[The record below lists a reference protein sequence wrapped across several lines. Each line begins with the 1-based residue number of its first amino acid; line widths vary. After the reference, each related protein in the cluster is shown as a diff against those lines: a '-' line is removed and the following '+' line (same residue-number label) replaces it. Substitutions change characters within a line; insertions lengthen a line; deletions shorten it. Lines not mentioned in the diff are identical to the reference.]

1 MTVTVRKGHLPH
13 IKWIDL
19 QGDGVLTECAVMNED
34 RFGNITFIRVNYLD
48 QVDRRRLLKIVS
60 NRNALNFP
68 LWDLMSNI
76 TLNNGI
82 NALTYFHQMVEMI
95 TARGK
100 LMRPK
105 TGEIGTGVIDTNALR
120 REEEQLQEREERS
133 APKAKAKV
141 AKADSTPAA

>member
-19 QGDGVLTECAVMNED
+19 QGDGVLTECAVMSED
-34 RFGNITFIRVNYLD
+34 KFANITFIRVNYLD

-60 NRNALNFP
+60 NRNATNFP

-105 TGEIGTGVIDTNALR
+105 SGEIGTGVIDTNQLR
-120 REEEQLQEREERS
+120 QEAAEERATAERHAGTK
-133 APKAKAKV
+133 APKAPK
-141 AKADSTPAA
+141 STE